1 MFRRAILPGAV
12 VLAASFGVSEGAKE
26 CPSSD
31 FYGSTKVVDL
41 CDSNFPDKSDETVWM
56 IEFYAPW
63 CGHCQQLKPK
73 YISAAKTLTKS
84 KEEGIKFGAVDCTK
98 EQYLCQKY
106 GVKGYPTLKAYV
118 NGKMK
123 SYQGPRE
130 EDSMIGFVKSVR
142 DSKGTK
148 GGSAKCSSSLVD
160 TNKKDAVAL
169 CDAHFP
175 DKKSKNSWVVVFHS
189 SIDEKA
195 KVKSIRKDLYSLASK
210 VVSGGAKLGVVD
222 CGKEDEFC
230 DKTLGGE
237 TPSENMI
244 VKIFKKG
251 EKKLSDDSF
260 TDGIG
265 EDGQEDLLNFIKEQI
280 GPKFK
285 ISDSKPANEE
295 L

>member
-1 MFRRAILPGAV
+1 MFRKGFVPSAFA
-12 VLAASFGVSEGAKE
+12 LAAFMSNSVASKT

-41 CDSNFPDKSDETVWM
+41 CDSNFPDKSDENVWM

-63 CGHCQQLKPK
+63 CGHCQSLKPK
-73 YISAAKTLTKS
+73 YISAAKSIKKS

-98 EQYLCQKY
+98 EQYLCQRY

-118 NGKMK
+118 SGKMK
-123 SYQGPRE
+123 EYQGPRE
-130 EDSMIGFVKSVR
+130 EDDMIRFVKSLR

-148 GGSAKCSSSLVD
+148 GGSAKCSSSLLD

-175 DKKSKNSWVVVFHS
+175 DKKSKNSWVVVFHPTMEDKTK
-189 SIDEKA
+189 I
-195 KVKSIRKDLYSLASK
+195 KSTKKDLYTLASK
-210 VVSGGAKLGVVD
+210 VASGGAKLGVVD
-222 CGKEDEFC
+222 CGKVDEFC
-230 DKTLGGE
+230 EKKLGSDK
-237 TPSENMI
+237 PSEEI
-244 VKIFKKG
+244 VVKIYKKG
-251 EKKLSDDSF
+251 EKKLSSESY
-260 TDGIG
+260 TAGIA
-265 EDGQEDLLNFIKEQI
+265 ESGQEDLLNFIKEQI

-285 ISDSKPANEE
+285 ISDNKPANEE